1 MAVLSKAYR
10 LPVLLAGL
18 CCVTAVLLAGQWF
31 MVAAKKDDVKQ
42 GLNQPISTEMTLP
55 DLPEDNLQLET
66 QEKFEEIISRPLFV
80 ETRQPLPESAADGEI
95 VEDAVEQPKT
105 DLSAKFSGYIN
116 MPGGKVALIKDIK
129 TRKYHR
135 ISQGEQ
141 VNDWT
146 LIELHPD
153 RVIFKQGEAFEEL
166 LLRVPKQKS
175 RANQTG
181 MPRRVMRP
189 ATTPQTTP
197 RAKTNMGRPPT
208 TRNRPNTNASAR
220 RQQLSKRINRSRKKQ

>member
-1 MAVLSKAYR
+1 MA
-10 LPVLLAGL
+10 G
-18 CCVTAVLLAGQWF
+18 
-31 MVAAKKDDVKQ
+31 AKKDDVRL
-42 GLNQPISTEMTLP
+42 GLNQPVSTEMTLP

-66 QEKFEEIISRPLFV
+66 QENFEEIISRPLFV
-80 ETRQPLPESAADGEI
+80 ATRQPLPESAADGEI
-95 VEDAVEQPKT
+95 VEDAVVQPKT

-135 ISQGEQ
+135 IYQGEQ

-175 RANQTG
+175 RPNQTA
-181 MPRRVMRP
+181 MPRRVMQP
-189 ATTPQTTP
+189 ATTPRTTP
-197 RAKTNMGRPPT
+197 RPTAQTGRPPIT
-208 TRNRPNTNASAR
+208 GNRPDTPASAR
-220 RQQLSKRINRSRKKQ
+220 RRQLNKRISRAR